1 MDNRPI
7 GVFDSGLGGLTAV
20 KQLRKLLPS
29 EDIIYFGDNG
39 RQPYGSRSEETICRY
54 ALSDMN
60 FLLSHNIKRVI
71 VACGTVSAV
80 ALDLLRKTYSIPT
93 DGVID
98 AAALAAVRATRNGRI
113 GVIGTAASIRSGVY
127 ARRIAEQA
135 PSVSVHSV
143 PCPLLVPLVENGR
156 WSADDI
162 VVRTVLMEYLSPI
175 LDFGADTLILGCTH
189 YPLLADAVRTLTEGR
204 ITLIDPGAEAAK
216 RLAEQQ
222 MDDGSHADPHRTG
235 TLRLFVSDTDDGFSA
250 RARSF
255 LETDVEDFCQQVDI
269 EQFERKC
276 VQP

>member
-29 EDIIYFGDNG
+29 EDIIYFGDTG

-162 VVRTVLMEYLSPI
+162 VVRTVLMEYL
-175 LDFGADTLILGCTH
+175 
-189 YPLLADAVRTLTEGR
+189 
-204 ITLIDPGAEAAK
+204 
-216 RLAEQQ
+216 
-222 MDDGSHADPHRTG
+222 
-235 TLRLFVSDTDDGFSA
+235 
-250 RARSF
+250 
-255 LETDVEDFCQQVDI
+255 
-269 EQFERKC
+269 
-276 VQP
+276 